1 MLYFP
6 ISLVSVWLPLFIISN
21 FWLAATLTHL
31 GIGTLSEPIVIIA
44 IWSTDGFAQIP
55 EAGKSASAGIKELL
69 FSSKNLK
76 VETNNSINSTD
87 FLNVDEKS
95 VFEKTSQLLVELFSN
110 YEKIPISFT
119 NLHEPDIR
127 NLTVSTL
134 NTHSNFLSKG
144 EVFNNEGKTDLWI
157 YSKLHLY
164 EYFYEFKIWSNSND
178 IDEGIKQTCTKYS
191 NHKNKCNGLV
201 VFNKKNKDFSS
212 VIQNIKS
219 IILNNKEIEFEQI
232 KEFNSNSEDDNVF
245 TFTYNHPRASAKKC
259 LLKVLIFNLYS
270 DVKKKKGGS
279 SKLKKWFVK
288 FLKHKKR

>member
-1 MLYFP
+1 INP
-6 ISLVSVWLPLFIISN
+6 GDVDIWVASEISYAVKIANEWFVAIDGGANDYLGTGPTATINIRIFCTQKNIKILFIEEN
-21 FWLAATLTHL
+21 FDVWFDNHF
-31 GIGTLSEPIVIIA
+31 P
-44 IWSTDGFAQIP
+44 
-55 EAGKSASAGIKELL
+55 
-69 FSSKNLK
+69 KNLK

-279 SKLKKWFVK
+279 SKLKK
-288 FLKHKKR
+288 